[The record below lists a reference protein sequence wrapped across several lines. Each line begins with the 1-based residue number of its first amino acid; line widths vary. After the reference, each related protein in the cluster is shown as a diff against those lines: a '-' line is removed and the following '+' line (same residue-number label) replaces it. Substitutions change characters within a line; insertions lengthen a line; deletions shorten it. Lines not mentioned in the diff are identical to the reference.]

1 MKQNETKKVPKKV
14 PKKILYN
21 FVIINHNYI
30 YNVTNYFQTI
40 KKSETK

>member
-14 PKKILYN
+14 PKKLLYT
-21 FVIINHNYI
+21 FVIINHNDKH
-30 YNVTNYFQTI
+30 NVTNYSQTI

>member
-14 PKKILYN
+14 PKKILYT
-21 FVIINHNYI
+21 FVIIIHNDI
-30 YNVTNYFQTI
+30 YNVTNYSHTI